1 MRRLA
6 ELGALVAGIVV
17 GYALAAA
24 LAAPS
29 GVDPSTTPGPGPG
42 ADRSPLTGTVPA
54 TTTTTPG
61 TTVTSEPEARTYLV
75 WATGGLPAGLAD
87 GLVGMFEAVSIVRGD
102 AVELET
108 EDDTAIPLDALAID
122 PESHAPFDPDGA
134 LAGLRPGTVALGESS
149 ARLRNAAV
157 GDTLTIAGDSYVVAA
172 IAPDGVVSAAEVVFS
187 AADASAPV
195 VIERFALISTD
206 LDRPRFEE
214 EVRALYDGPAPLR
227 IRAEGETPWLRHGDA
242 VLPQVFIKEALGEFS
257 YSGRRGASFIQDPE
271 FIAANI
277 VRVEVPL
284 LGVVRC
290 HRVVADMLVGAMTQL
305 VEEGLGH
312 LIEPGGFAGCWSPRY
327 IRAATGT
334 SAGVSRH
341 AWGGAVDINATTN
354 PMGSTGTQDSR
365 LVEIMDRWGFTW
377 GGLWLVPDPM
387 HFEYG
392 IDAG

>member
-6 ELGALVAGIVV
+6 ELVALVAGIVV

-29 GVDPSTTPGPGPG
+29 GVDPSATPEPGPG
-42 ADRSPLTGTVPA
+42 AGRAPLVA
-54 TTTTTPG
+54 TTTTTTAPG
-61 TTVTSEPEARTYLV
+61 VTATTSEPETLTYLV
-75 WATGGLPAGLAD
+75 WATGGLPPGLGEA
-87 GLVGMFEAVSIVRGD
+87 LAGMFETVSIVRGD

-108 EDDTAIPLDALAID
+108 ENEDVIPLDALAID
-122 PESHAPFDPDGA
+122 PVSHVPFDPGRS
-134 LAGLRPGTVALGESS
+134 LVGLQPGTVALGETS
-149 ARLRNAAV
+149 ARLRDAQL
-157 GDTLTIAGDSYVVAA
+157 GDVLTIAGFSYEVVA
-172 IAPDGVVSAAEVVFS
+172 IAPDRVVSAGEVVFS
-187 AADASAPV
+187 AADHTTPV
-195 VIERFALISTD
+195 VTERFALISTD
-206 LDRPRFEE
+206 LDRAQFEA

-257 YSGRRGASFIQDPE
+257 YSGRAGARFVQDPGFVAE
-271 FIAANI
+271 NI
-277 VRVEVPL
+277 VRVEPPL
-284 LGVVRC
+284 LGPTRC
-290 HRVVADMLVGAMTQL
+290 HRVVAEMLIGAMTQL

-312 LIEPGGFAGCWSPRY
+312 LIEPGGFAGCWNPRY

-341 AWGGAVDINATTN
+341 AWGAAVDINATTN
-354 PMGSTGTQDSR
+354 PVGSTGTQDPR
-365 LVEIMDRWGFTW
+365 LVEIMEDWGFTW

-392 IDAG
+392 SG